1 MSTKVNATLPTI
13 GVGALGGTIAM
24 GEVHAEAKGAQP
36 AFGAEQLLSAIPA
49 IKKLALIE
57 AKTIANV
64 ASPSITIEQILEAK
78 RFAEECIQ
86 KGAAGVV
93 LTHGTDTLEE
103 TAFLLDLIWEHSQ
116 PIVVTG
122 AMRTATAISA
132 DGPANLYSS
141 ILAAAD
147 PALRDFG
154 VCVCLDDAV
163 FQAKTVTKINANTTW
178 TFQSP
183 GWGPI
188 ARILEEKVRVIQK
201 PWTNRQIL
209 VLPEQPE
216 PIDIPILEVGIDTN
230 PEYLSLLVATSPQG
244 IVLSCP
250 GMGHIPERMI
260 PALDQVLQQGVPVI
274 VATRSPGGSTGTH
287 TYSYPGAEVDL
298 INRGA
303 ILAGFISARKARLLL
318 WAALQS
324 GTTNAK
330 LEALFK
336 AIDV

>member
-1 MSTKVNATLPTI
+1 MSTKENATLPRI

-24 GEVHAEAKGAQP
+24 AEVHSEVKGAQP
-36 AFGAEQLLSAIPA
+36 AFGAEQLISAIPA
-49 IKKLALIE
+49 IKNHALID

-64 ASPSITIEQILEAK
+64 ASPSVTIGHILEAK
-78 RFAEECIQ
+78 RFAEGCVQ
-86 KGAAGVV
+86 QGAAGVV

-103 TAFLLDLIWEHSQ
+103 TAFLLDLLWAHSQ
-116 PIVVTG
+116 PLIVTG
-122 AMRTATAISA
+122 AMRTATAVSA
-132 DGPANLYSS
+132 DGPANLYNS

-147 PALRDFG
+147 PTLRDFG
-154 VCVCLDDAV
+154 VCVCLDDAI
-163 FQAKTVTKINANTTW
+163 FQAKSVTKTDANTTW

-183 GWGPI
+183 SWGPI
-188 ARILEEKVRVIQK
+188 ARILEENIRTVHQPR
-201 PWTNRQIL
+201 PNRQTI
-209 VLPEQPE
+209 VLPEHPE
-216 PIDIPILEVGIDTN
+216 PIDIPILEIGIDTN
-230 PEYLSLLVATSPQG
+230 PEHLSLLAATSPQG

-260 PALDQVLQQGVPVI
+260 PALEQVLQQGIPVV

-303 ILAGFISARKARLLL
+303 VLAGFISARKARLLL

-330 LEALFK
+330 LTELFK